1 MITSQFNYPFSEEI
15 KQEPISSEDDDFF
28 TPFSASRILPKKRD
42 LQIEE
47 IKIKIEPKIEITE
60 DIQLPPA
67 PVPTKTFDGNW
78 SSSDESDDGNFN
90 VDMPDFGNSSSSD
103 SDDKPLITLK
113 KEMNASSNGAQ
124 VEKIKTES
132 ETKSASKNKKKS
144 KKKAK
149 KSSKAKLDPQSIFPD
164 TARKRS
170 KLTGKNACKY
180 CETVFKDKAA
190 LVEHVCKYLTSDKK
204 NFICR
209 ICNKE
214 LSKGTFSNHHH
225 ELSECPYCEK
235 EFVNPRNMKRHI
247 RNAHALDFE
256 MHTMTEPDKPFVPW
270 PYVKVNQYSQKREK
284 LECGG
289 WSPPFVSFKL

>member
-1 MITSQFNYPFSEEI
+1 M
-15 KQEPISSEDDDFF
+15 
-28 TPFSASRILPKKRD
+28 
-42 LQIEE
+42 
-47 IKIKIEPKIEITE
+47 
-60 DIQLPPA
+60 
-67 PVPTKTFDGNW
+67 PTKTFDGNW

-90 VDMPDFGNSSSSD
+90 DDMPDFGNSSSSD
-103 SDDKPLITLK
+103 SDDKPLIMLK
-113 KEMNASSNGAQ
+113 KEMNESSNGAQ
-124 VEKIKTES
+124 VEIKT
-132 ETKSASKNKKKS
+132 KNKKKS

-149 KSSKAKLDPQSIFPD
+149 ESSKTKSDPQSIFPN

-190 LVEHVCKYLTSDKK
+190 LVEHVCQYLTSDKK

-225 ELSECPYCEK
+225 ELSECPYCRK

-247 RNAHALDFE
+247 RNAHALDLEF
-256 MHTMTEPDKPFVPW
+256 HAMTEPGKPFVQLP
-270 PYVKVNQYSQKREK
+270 PMKVNQYSQKREK
-284 LECGG
+284 LECGE